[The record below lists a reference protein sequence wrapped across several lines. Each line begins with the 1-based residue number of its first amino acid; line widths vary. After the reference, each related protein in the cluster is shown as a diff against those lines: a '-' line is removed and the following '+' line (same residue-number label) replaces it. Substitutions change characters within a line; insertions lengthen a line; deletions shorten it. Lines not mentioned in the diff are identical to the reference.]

1 MATQNPSSTPAPT
14 APKAVG
20 SIVPE
25 VKAQPVPKQA
35 SQAQQKVAGSADQA
49 KAAAAKAGDASLA
62 TVKGQG
68 KAGTQ
73 AAGRTAAEI
82 QSEMEATRERLTE
95 TISQLQEALQPKN
108 IMNRQVEKVKSFY
121 VDEYGAV
128 RPEKVAMTVGVV
140 VAGVVVIKVTK
151 RVFS

>member
-1 MATQNPSSTPAPT
+1 MATQNIPSTPAPA
-14 APKAVG
+14 APKAG

-25 VKAQPVPKQA
+25 VKAQPVPQQA
-35 SQAQQKVAGSADQA
+35 GQVQQKAAASADQA
-49 KAAAAKAGDASLA
+49 KAAATKSGEASLA
-62 TVKGQG
+62 TVKGEG

-82 QSEMEATRERLTE
+82 QSEMDATRERLAE
-95 TISQLQEALQPKN
+95 TIAQLQDALQPKN

-128 RPEKVAMTVGVV
+128 RPEKVAATVGVV

-151 RVFS
+151 RIFS